1 MALLECTCMLS
12 LLGKKETPLDM
23 LRSILAQLQ
32 YHHDI
37 MEWENKGVPFC
48 SRMYVPEV
56 HPLTGNPFNER
67 EDEAHV
73 FKIYIIIFRYT

>member
-1 MALLECTCMLS
+1 MCMYVVVAREKRDS
-12 LLGKKETPLDM
+12 TGYAAVY
-23 LRSILAQLQ
+23 LAQLQ

-73 FKIYIIIFRYT
+73 FKVYIFRYT